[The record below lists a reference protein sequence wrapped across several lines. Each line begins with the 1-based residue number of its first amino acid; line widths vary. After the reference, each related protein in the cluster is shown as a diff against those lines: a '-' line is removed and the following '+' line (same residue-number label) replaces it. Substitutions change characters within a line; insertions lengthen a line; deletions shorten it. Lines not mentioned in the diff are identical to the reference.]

1 MINLLIV
8 GISGKMGKKVYQ
20 KAKEYGLNVLC
31 GVDKNVGG
39 NFDCPVYRSFDEVK
53 ENIDLVIDF
62 SSPDV
67 SDDLYRFVKENRCGL
82 FSGTT
87 GYTGKEE
94 HAPKKLSRYAP
105 VFLASNTSH
114 GVNLL
119 IKLVKLACK
128 NIDKCE
134 IEIIEKHHKNKK
146 DAPSGTALSIK
157 KAIKESIN
165 YDATV
170 HSVRGG
176 NIVGEHEVLFM
187 CGNEIISIKHEAIS
201 DEVFAEGAIK
211 AAIFLTG
218 KKPGLYT
225 MDDLLRE

>member
-8 GISGKMGKKVYQ
+8 GINGKMGKKVYQ

-31 GVDKNVGG
+31 GVDKNPGG

-62 SSPDV
+62 SSTDV
-67 SDDLYRFVKENRCGL
+67 CEDLYRYVKENRCAL

-87 GYTGKEE
+87 GYTGKEK
-94 HAPKKLSRYAP
+94 HSPKKLSAYVP

-114 GVNLL
+114 GVSLL
-119 IKLVKLACK
+119 LKLVKLACK
-128 NIDKCE
+128 NLKGCE
-134 IEIIEKHHKNKK
+134 IEIIEKHHKYKK

-157 KAIKESIN
+157 NAVKDSIN
-165 YDATV
+165 YDPVV
-170 HSVRGG
+170 HSIRGG

-187 CGNEIISIKHEAIS
+187 CGNEVITVKHEALS

-211 AAIFLTG
+211 AAVFLMG
-218 KKPGLYT
+218 KKPSLYT
-225 MDDLLRE
+225 MDDLLDG